1 MVSCESV
8 VNSQGQVI
16 GVVTSTA
23 AILPFISTTSSLLQ
37 NINWAAKS
45 DYAKLLFN
53 SPEQLPDANNR
64 EAEIERVSRA
74 LGSIEATQ

>member
-8 VNSQGQVI
+8 VNNQGQVI

-53 SPEQLPDANNR
+53 SPEQLPDANNL
-64 EAEIERVSRA
+64 EAAIERVSRV
-74 LGSIEATQ
+74 LGPIEATQ

>member
-1 MVSCESV
+1 MVSCASV
-8 VNSQGQVI
+8 VNNQGQVI

-37 NINWAAKS
+37 NINRAAKS

-53 SPEQLPDANNR
+53 SPE
-64 EAEIERVSRA
+64 
-74 LGSIEATQ
+74 

>member
-8 VNSQGQVI
+8 VNNQGQVI

-23 AILPFISTTSSLLQ
+23 AILPFISTISSFLQ

-45 DYAKLLFN
+45 DYAKILFN
-53 SPEQLPDANNR
+53 SPEQLPDANNL
-64 EAEIERVSRA
+64 EAAIERVSST